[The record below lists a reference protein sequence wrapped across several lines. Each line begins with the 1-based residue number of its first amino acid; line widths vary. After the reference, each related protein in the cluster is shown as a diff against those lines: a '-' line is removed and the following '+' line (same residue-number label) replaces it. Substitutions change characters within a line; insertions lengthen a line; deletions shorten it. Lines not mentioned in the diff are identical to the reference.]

1 MTAKFV
7 KKVNKKLNHWEKVR
21 EYKVIADE
29 LSIENGDLTPSMK
42 LAKNHLMEVYVEEIE
57 GMYEGHV

>member
-1 MTAKFV
+1 LGKI
-7 KKVNKKLNHWEKVR
+7 R

-42 LAKNHLMEVYVEEIE
+42 LAKNHLMEVYAEEIE